1 MPNNLQ
7 TATALKKEQVNFHVV
22 VSLLIQTA
30 LLLIDFNFFFF
41 PQTSSFPRW
50 KKKPLQ
56 PTWSFQKTTILSLPP
71 PLLVVSLFTLF
82 QNLFCLK
89 RNVDEVWI
97 SSLHFLGRVAG
108 ALVCLS
114 EPNVNSKLLVLFY

>member
-41 PQTSSFPRW
+41 STD
-50 KKKPLQ
+50 
-56 PTWSFQKTTILSLPP
+56 
-71 PLLVVSLFTLF
+71 LF
-82 QNLFCLK
+82 
-89 RNVDEVWI
+89 I
-97 SSLHFLGRVAG
+97 S
-108 ALVCLS
+108 
-114 EPNVNSKLLVLFY
+114 